1 LTSYGKERLVR
12 LGLETME
19 CKMMHDVY
27 AKIDTFFEGFIKVN
41 CNHCRG
47 TWFYLK
53 TVKEIAVGSFFK
65 SKNETKGKVL
75 NKS

>member
-1 LTSYGKERLVR
+1 MR
-12 LGLETME
+12 LGFETME

-27 AKIDTFFEGFIKVN
+27 AKIDTFFEGFIEVN

-53 TVKEIAVGSFFK
+53 IEKK
-65 SKNETKGKVL
+65 SQSVPFSKVRTKPRKKFL
-75 NKS
+75 KKAKA